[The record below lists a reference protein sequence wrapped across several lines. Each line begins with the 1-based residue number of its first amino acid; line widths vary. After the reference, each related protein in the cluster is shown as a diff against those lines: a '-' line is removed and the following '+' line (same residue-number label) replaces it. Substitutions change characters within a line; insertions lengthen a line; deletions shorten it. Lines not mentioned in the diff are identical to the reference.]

1 MWIIRLHK
9 LESKDYNYIKRVFEK
24 IGFSPRKTATIV
36 FVKALFLHLLQKKSW
51 RNIATELNCSYLS
64 IFSFYSIYRENI
76 ELKNIFKYFA
86 RRRIIVFVGK
96 VKYFSN
102 EDLEQSEEFFK
113 LTIRELKS
121 IFS

>member
-24 IGFSPRKTATIV
+24 IWFSPRKTATIV

-51 RNIATELNCSYLS
+51 RTIATELNCSYLS

>member
-24 IGFSPRKTATIV
+24 IWFSPRKTATIV

-64 IFSFYSIYRENI
+64 IFSFYSIYRENT

-86 RRRIIVFVGK
+86 RRRVIVFVGK

-113 LTIRELKS
+113 LTIRELRS